1 MGQTPSSSSHV
12 DYTFGMVAN
21 KANRNSN
28 STNCRSTITGYRSSD
43 EDEQGYLESIYC
55 GVAVKEE
62 RLLLYPQQY
71 GLEDNSLGNDNDDDN
86 DYSEDNDNDGKRENH
101 HSSSSRATSLSNQQH
116 HQHAPLLCFRTT
128 STQPSKQPIDRVDSG
143 YASDHDAFEQ
153 PKKAIGGT
161 TSLRSNR
168 LAQDILYVDQTYY
181 NDLTKPDERLQQQ
194 QCHSTLMASDSV
206 STMNGE
212 EEDDDDMLSIGTKLT
227 FAGAALA
234 SQDASMREICLS
246 RRSLIDVNPNIG
258 LLTSL
263 RKLDL

>member
-1 MGQTPSSSSHV
+1 M

-43 EDEQGYLESIYC
+43 EDEQGYLESIHS
-55 GVAVKEE
+55 GAAVKAE

-71 GLEDNSLGNDNDDDN
+71 GLEDDSFGNDNDDDN
-86 DYSEDNDNDGKRENH
+86 DYSKDNDNDGKRESH
-101 HSSSSRATSLSNQQH
+101 HSSSSRATSLSNQR
-116 HQHAPLLCFRTT
+116 HQHAPLLCFRTA

-194 QCHSTLMASDSV
+194 QQQYHSTLMASDSV

-212 EEDDDDMLSIGTKLT
+212 EDDDDDMLSIGTKLT